1 MTPYEYVFTNS
12 EVKQMVEREKLSRRQ
27 RDRRRHKEEILAAA
41 LKLFAERGFHDV
53 SMQEIAAQAEFA
65 TGTLYNFFTS
75 KEALFEELT
84 ERCAEMI
91 IGDLEGVLDGPGNEA
106 ELLRAFF
113 RRQPELLGKH
123 ADFIKVYVSEVG
135 TRGTQ
140 CGKNRTAE
148 KVRAAL
154 DARIER
160 LLEAGIRKGLFRPVD
175 PAITTMA
182 INSILETLAF
192 EIAGQAD
199 HTQLTNAFAQVEQ
212 LFVDGL
218 LLPEGQGHD

>member
-1 MTPYEYVFTNS
+1 MIG
-12 EVKQMVEREKLSRRQ
+12 QEKLSRRQ
-27 RDRRRHKEEILAAA
+27 RDRIRHKEEILAAA
-41 LKLFAERGFHDV
+41 LKLFSERGYHEV

-65 TGTLYNFFTS
+65 TGTLYNFFAS

-84 ERCAEMI
+84 ERSADMI
-91 IGDLEGVLDGPGNEA
+91 IGDLEGVLDGPGNEV

-135 TRGTQ
+135 TRATR
-140 CGKNRTAE
+140 CAKNQADE
-148 KVRAAL
+148 KVGAVL
-154 DARIER
+154 DAKIER
-160 LLEAGIRKGLFRPVD
+160 LLEAGIRNGLFRPVD
-175 PAITTMA
+175 PAIATMA
-182 INSILETLAF
+182 INLILETLAF
-192 EIAGQAD
+192 EIAGHAD
-199 HTQLTNAFAQVEQ
+199 RAELTETFAKVEQ